1 MKKKIILGGLV
12 TAAFGLIAIWFFI
25 FYLPSSDFYKN
36 YKRDQAYKTA
46 IKVTAKD
53 LVKEFLANEQAA
65 YQKYTGKNKAT
76 GKDIIVEV
84 TGEIISDKLSEGY
97 HVITLKSDDAFS
109 SVACTLREY
118 NGEIMNGTITIK
130 GLCTGFLSDVN
141 IIEAIIVKQ

>member
-1 MKKKIILGGLV
+1 MKKKIIIGGLV
-12 TAAFGLIAIWFFI
+12 TVVIGIIGVWFFI

-36 YKRDQAYKTA
+36 YKREQAYKTA
-46 IKVTAKD
+46 VKVSAND
-53 LVKEFLANEQAA
+53 LVKDFLTDEQAA
-65 YQKYTGKNKAT
+65 YQKYT

-84 TGEIISDKLSEGY
+84 TGEIISDKLTEGF

-109 SVACTLREY
+109 SVTCTLLEY
-118 NGEIMNGTITIK
+118 KGETKTGTITIK

>member
-1 MKKKIILGGLV
+1 MKKKIIL
-12 TAAFGLIAIWFFI
+12 AGLIAAVIGGIGVWYFV

-36 YKRDQAYKTA
+36 YKREQAYKTA

-65 YQKYTGKNKAT
+65 YQKFTGKNKET
-76 GKDIIVEV
+76 GKDIVVEV
-84 TGEIISDKLSEGY
+84 TGEIISDNVSDGF

-118 NGEIMNGTITIK
+118 KGETKTGTITIK

-141 IIEAIIVKQ
+141 IIEAVIVKP